1 MSMSMPDMSMSMPN
15 KECVKD
21 GDTFTV
27 SMYKEG
33 SDEQYDI
40 EDLALKWCC
49 SGTLNGKACTSSIEM
64 DENGISLP
72 EGSGEGKC
80 GVPDDDVMLPLILNR
95 LLGCCICWKC
105 SVSSC
110 YRWSWSHD
118 AHLE

>member
-21 GDTFTV
+21 GDTFTI

-72 EGSGEGKC
+72 EGSCEGKC
-80 GVPDDDVMLPLILNR
+80 GVPDDDVAIDTKSAAVSAGSAVSVLAIAGAMMLI
-95 LLGCCICWKC
+95 
-105 SVSSC
+105 
-110 YRWSWSHD
+110 
-118 AHLE
+118 